1 MTTIVQGEILGP
13 DLLVILAIVFLLFGG
28 TQLPKLARSIGTA
41 RREFEQGLAA
51 GESEPP
57 RPPQSDSASAPA
69 TPNVMSKADV
79 EKMLDTGNAPS
90 D

>member
-1 MTTIVQGEILGP
+1 MTSIVQGEILGP

-51 GESEPP
+51 GESEP
-57 RPPQSDSASAPA
+57 RPPQSDTPSAPA

-79 EKMLDTGNAPS
+79 EKLLDAGNAPS